1 VIVVADT
8 SVLINLCRV
17 GQGELFGRLFG
28 EVIIPPE
35 VANEFARLISSAPRF
50 AGLSLPVGIRQQ
62 AATTVPPLLQT
73 ATGLDPGEFA
83 ALALAVLAIGTS
95 FAIAGAWLILPFA
108 GLEVLL
114 LGGAFVLQARH
125 ATDYERIALEQGQ
138 LRVEVADG
146 KRLARYELDARRVR
160 VEVDGSRVVL
170 RGPQEALELG
180 RHLDERSR
188 IAFGAELKKRL
199 RI

>member
-1 VIVVADT
+1 VST
-8 SVLINLCRV
+8 PSL
-17 GQGELFGRLFG
+17 EPFG
-28 EVIIPPE
+28 EC
-35 VANEFARLISSAPRF
+35 ARRGLAFQEEHGGFSLTLKRNCSISPS
-50 AGLSLPVGIRQQ
+50 GLACV
-62 AATTVPPLLQT
+62 
-73 ATGLDPGEFA
+73 FA
-83 ALALAVLAIGTS
+83 ALAVAVLAIGAG

-125 ATDYERIALEQGQ
+125 ATDYERIALERGQ
-138 LRVEVADG
+138 LLVEVAEG
-146 KRLARYELDARRVR
+146 RRLARYALDARGVR
-160 VEVDGSRVVL
+160 VDVDGSRVVL
-170 RGPQEALELG
+170 RGPREALELG

>member
-1 VIVVADT
+1 VST
-8 SVLINLCRV
+8 PSL
-17 GQGELFGRLFG
+17 EPFG
-28 EVIIPPE
+28 EC
-35 VANEFARLISSAPRF
+35 ARRGLAFQEEHGGFSLTLKRNCSISPS
-50 AGLSLPVGIRQQ
+50 GLACV
-62 AATTVPPLLQT
+62 
-73 ATGLDPGEFA
+73 FA

-170 RGPQEALELG
+170 RGPQQALELG

>member
-1 VIVVADT
+1 VSTPSIEFP
-8 SVLINLCRV
+8 RR
-17 GQGELFGRLFG
+17 ELAFREEHGGFSLTLKR
-28 EVIIPPE
+28 
-35 VANEFARLISSAPRF
+35 NCSISPS
-50 AGLSLPVGIRQQ
+50 GLACV
-62 AATTVPPLLQT
+62 
-73 ATGLDPGEFA
+73 FA
-83 ALALAVLAIGTS
+83 ALALAVLAIGTG
-95 FAIAGAWLILPFA
+95 FALVGAWLILPFA

-170 RGPQEALELG
+170 RGPREALELG